1 MSKKY
6 VLVGIGTLALFGVIY
21 YLRKRQNNIPRPQ
34 TNTSQQGNQSESE
47 EEVLPNTPAYYLAK
61 EKCIFNGGTFTAEG
75 KCLMPSNTTT
85 SSSISVS
92 SSSPRPRP
100 TTTTPRPRPSS
111 TPRPTTSGSSG
122 ESTVG
127 GGPYEFT
134 SNGYDEYDNVG
145 GTGFLNSELTLY

>member
-111 TPRPTTSGSSG
+111 TPTTIDSL
-122 ESTVG
+122 EPLVG
-127 GGPYEFT
+127 GGTYEFT
-134 SNGYDEYDNVG
+134 SNGYEYVDVG